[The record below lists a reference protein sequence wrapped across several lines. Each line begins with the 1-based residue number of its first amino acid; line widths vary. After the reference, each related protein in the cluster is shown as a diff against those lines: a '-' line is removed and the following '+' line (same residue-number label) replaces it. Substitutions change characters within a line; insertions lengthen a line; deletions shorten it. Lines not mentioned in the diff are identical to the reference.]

1 MKGRKTVM
9 KKTCCL
15 LLLLLCLILQACE
28 KADNLK
34 YETSSYANFS
44 ASENS
49 ENIAKT
55 ESTAET
61 EIAEIEE
68 TKEDTNCID
77 IVVEKNQNMIEDYL
91 KNFPAEM
98 KWIQIGLFDF
108 TKDGNPEIILSQQYV
123 INELSVISYNYVY
136 DQQGNELFAFPNGSL
151 WDTDIYTSRDSM
163 EFYISSKIHWG
174 SQNDTFLYCK
184 TEKQNEWKREP
195 IIVMWDMR
203 KAGFS
208 DDSECC
214 PIFYIP
220 LEKEQDWFCNTSD
233 ELSKL
238 RDDETLKR
246 SEEDLEEYTKR
257 YENLQKNQID
267 IRGGIYCA
275 EDKIIMEINEEQ
287 IELASERFFLQP
299 DENMICVYEGTM
311 ELETVKHRYALYKET
326 AEQDI
331 IFVNILLVEEETGDY
346 YTWEGENL
354 VPVSR
359 QEIEKIKL
367 PDTSESET
375 ESELFYQNITVEEL
389 LDKVVEL
396 LKQQGYSGF
405 NLIYDGTTDFIDRT
419 YYIVCTYEDFEDHI
433 IREQSYYID
442 RKTGYLYHVEE
453 EPDFLR
459 TELYYLGDLQF

>member
-1 MKGRKTVM
+1 M
-9 KKTCCL
+9 KKICCL
-15 LLLLLCLILQACE
+15 LLLLSCFALQACE

-55 ESTAET
+55 EDTAET
-61 EIAEIEE
+61 ENTEIEE
-68 TKEDTNCID
+68 LI
-77 IVVEKNQNMIEDYL
+77 
-91 KNFPAEM
+91 
-98 KWIQIGLFDF
+98 
-108 TKDGNPEIILSQQYV
+108 
-123 INELSVISYNYVY
+123 
-136 DQQGNELFAFPNGSL
+136 
-151 WDTDIYTSRDSM
+151 
-163 EFYISSKIHWG
+163 
-174 SQNDTFLYCK
+174 
-184 TEKQNEWKREP
+184 
-195 IIVMWDMR
+195 
-203 KAGFS
+203 
-208 DDSECC
+208 
-214 PIFYIP
+214 
-220 LEKEQDWFCNTSD
+220 
-233 ELSKL
+233 
-238 RDDETLKR
+238 
-246 SEEDLEEYTKR
+246 
-257 YENLQKNQID
+257 
-267 IRGGIYCA
+267 GGIYCA
-275 EDKIIMEINEEQ
+275 EDKIIMETNEEQ

-331 IFVNILLVEEETGDY
+331 IFVNVLLVEEETGDY

-375 ESELFYQNITVEEL
+375 ESELLYQNITVEEL
-389 LDKVVEL
+389 LDKVMEL
-396 LKQQGYSGF
+396 LKQQGYSEF

-433 IREQSYYID
+433 IREQDYYID